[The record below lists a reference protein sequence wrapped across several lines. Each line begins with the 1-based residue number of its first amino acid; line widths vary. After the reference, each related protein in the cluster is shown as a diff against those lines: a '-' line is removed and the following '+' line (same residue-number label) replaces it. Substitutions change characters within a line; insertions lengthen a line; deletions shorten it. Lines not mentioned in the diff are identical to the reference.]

1 MENRFN
7 MKKEELIDPV
17 YEKQEGEKS
26 THYNILSQFFLHPT
40 DNLKEFYDVLKNEYE
55 QDLEKYEKNIEYY
68 NFIESHRISSNQN
81 TEIKK
86 PIRPKKPPTYRTLQ
100 SWSADEFWFYRK
112 ECFLESVDKN
122 IIRLCRAIIRD
133 KLEYLFDKQT
143 ELYEEALDKLYDDLL
158 NGRINWSQFSHG
170 VNGLYKLYG
179 LILLFQDK
187 STDKK
192 EVDVKS
198 ENELKITP
206 VKSRE
211 EMEAEYEAVIKQYL
225 QETADG

>member
-1 MENRFN
+1 ME
-7 MKKEELIDPV
+7 KDI
-17 YEKQEGEKS
+17 
-26 THYNILSQFFLHPT
+26 
-40 DNLKEFYDVLKNEYE
+40 
-55 QDLEKYEKNIEYY
+55 
-68 NFIESHRISSNQN
+68 ISICRS
-81 TEIKK
+81 
-86 PIRPKKPPTYRTLQ
+86 
-100 SWSADEFWFYRK
+100 
-112 ECFLESVDKN
+112 
-122 IIRLCRAIIRD
+122 IIRSDLASI
-133 KLEYLFDKQT
+133 FNKQT
-143 ELYEEALDKLYDDLL
+143 ELYKEALDKLYDNLL
-158 NGRINWSQFSHG
+158 MGEINWSQFSHG

-211 EMEAEYEAVIKQYL
+211 EMEEEYEAVIKQYL